1 MLFFSPYDWLLLP
14 AIALAMYA
22 QFKVKSTYDRYSRV
36 RAAAGM
42 TGAQVAANLLRSN
55 GINDVEVEETGG
67 TLSDHYDPR
76 KKVLRLSS
84 GVYRSDSIA
93 ALGVAAHEAGHA
105 AQHAT
110 GYLPLRV
117 RHSLVPVA
125 NFGSTLAIPLFLVGL
140 VIGATGLMNLGIL
153 LFSGAVLF
161 QVITLPVEFDAS
173 RRALAQLR
181 SGHFLREEEVAGARR
196 VLSAAA
202 LTYIAATAVA
212 IVHLLRLIMMRSSR
226 D

>member
-22 QFKVKSTYDRYSRV
+22 QFKVRSTFSHYSRV

-42 TGAQVAANLLRSN
+42 TGAQVAANILRAN
-55 GINDVEVEETGG
+55 GISDVNIEETGG

-84 GVYRSDSIA
+84 GVYSSDSIA

-110 GYLPLRV
+110 GYLPLRL
-117 RHSLVPVA
+117 RHSLVPLA
-125 NFGSTLAIPLFLVGL
+125 NFGSSLAIPLFLVGL
-140 VIGATGLMNLGIL
+140 MLGAVGLMNLGIL

-161 QVITLPVEFDAS
+161 QVVTLPVEFDAS

-181 SGHFLREEEVAGARR
+181 SGHLLREEELSGARR

-212 IVHLLRLIMMRSSR
+212 VVHLLRLVMMRSSR
-226 D
+226 E